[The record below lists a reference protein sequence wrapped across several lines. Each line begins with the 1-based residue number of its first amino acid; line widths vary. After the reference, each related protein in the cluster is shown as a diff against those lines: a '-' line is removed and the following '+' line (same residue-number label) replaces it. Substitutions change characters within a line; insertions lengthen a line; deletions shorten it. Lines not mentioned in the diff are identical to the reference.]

1 MDIPCSKIV
10 KSFLLYQN
18 PLYAFSFPISL
29 IIAIVVYGICV
40 SMKCT
45 SNSYM
50 LQIIIPIITLILV
63 NLFIDAIANVMIH
76 PNEVNQLTSI
86 CLSHLSQRE
95 NFESQ
100 REESQE
106 IQESQKKE
114 IVQINTLSDSND
126 LRSPLPIIDNLYN
139 DTFEVIN
146 QDPTQYSLPYNG
158 MNSANFCKIA

>member
-45 SNSYM
+45 SSSYM

-63 NLFIDAIANVMIH
+63 NLFIDAIANLMIDSR
-76 PNEVNQLTSI
+76 EVQQLTSI
-86 CLSHLSQRE
+86 CLSTLSNRE

-100 REESQE
+100 R
-106 IQESQKKE
+106 
-114 IVQINTLSDSND
+114 
-126 LRSPLPIIDNLYN
+126 
-139 DTFEVIN
+139 
-146 QDPTQYSLPYNG
+146 
-158 MNSANFCKIA
+158 